1 MDLSRR
7 PSSFDPLGEIVVAA
21 RDLARMERS
30 GQRLSSTERRVLDA
44 LDPITDV
51 RRDIA
56 EEASD
61 LHWIDVEETDLAVAE
76 RSARLRARAGQEH

>member
-1 MDLSRR
+1 M
-7 PSSFDPLGEIVVAA
+7 
-21 RDLARMERS
+21 
-30 GQRLSSTERRVLDA
+30 LDA

-61 LHWIDVEETDLAVAE
+61 LHWIDVEETDLAEAE